1 MSSRILA
8 ISALLAALL
17 PAAARAAE
25 TREFCPDRPGL
36 GTPPC
41 TIDRGR
47 GDVEIGLAD
56 WTLEKG
62 GGDRTDTWEFGD
74 LLVRYGLTDHLEM
87 QLGWTAF
94 GTVRERSGGSVSR
107 MSGIGDATLALRQNL
122 IHPDGSGFSA
132 ALMPY
137 ASLPT
142 GGRAIGAG
150 DWSAGLL
157 VPLSYELPHG
167 LTLDFTGR
175 IEAAADADRHGR
187 HLAYGGIV
195 GLDAELSRDVTMTF
209 ELSAQ
214 RDEDPA
220 GHSTPLI
227 GAVSLAWMAKPDLQL
242 DAGANAGLAG
252 GAPDAELY
260 VGIARRF

>member
-8 ISALLAALL
+8 IAAAAAAAL
-17 PAAARAAE
+17 PAAAAASE
-25 TREFCPDRPGL
+25 PRDFCPDRPGL

-41 TIDRGR
+41 TIDRGK
-47 GDVEIGLAD
+47 GDIEIGLAD
-56 WTLEKG
+56 WTLERN
-62 GGDRTDTWEFGD
+62 GGDRTDTLVLGD
-74 LLVRYGLTDHLEM
+74 LLVRYGLTDNLEM
-87 QLGWTAF
+87 QLGWTSF
-94 GTVRERSGGSVSR
+94 GTVRERMDGSVSR
-107 MSGIGDATLALRQNL
+107 ASGTGDVTLALRRNL

-137 ASLPT
+137 VSLPT

-157 VPLSYELPHG
+157 VPLSYSLPHG
-167 LTLDFTGR
+167 LSLDFTGR
-175 IEAAADADRHGR
+175 VEAAADGDRHGR
-187 HLAYGGIV
+187 HLAYGGIA
-195 GLDAELSRDVTMTF
+195 GLDVSLPHDVTATA

-214 RDEDPA
+214 RDEDP
-220 GHSTPLI
+220 GGRSTQLI
-227 GAVSLAWMAKPDLQL
+227 GGLSLAWMVRPDLQL

-260 VGIARRF
+260 FGIAHRF

>member
-8 ISALLAALL
+8 IAVAVAAIF
-17 PAAARAAE
+17 PAPATAAE

-56 WTLEKG
+56 WTLEKS
-62 GGDRTDTWEFGD
+62 GGDRTDTWLLGD

-87 QLGWTAF
+87 QFGWTSF
-94 GTVRERSGGSVSR
+94 GTVREPAGGSVGHS
-107 MSGIGDATLALRQNL
+107 SGTGDVTLALRQNL

-137 ASLPT
+137 ATLPT

-150 DWSAGLL
+150 DWSAGLM

-167 LTLDFTGR
+167 LTLDLTGR
-175 IEAAADADRHGR
+175 IEAAADGDRNGR
-187 HLAYGGIV
+187 HLAYGGIA
-195 GLDAELSRDVTMTF
+195 GLDVSLPHDVTATL

-214 RDEDPA
+214 RDEDPG
-220 GHSTPLI
+220 GHSTQWVGGL
-227 GAVSLAWMAKPDLQL
+227 SLAWMARPDLQL

-260 VGIARRF
+260 LGIARRF

>member
-8 ISALLAALL
+8 AAAALAAFL
-17 PAAARAAE
+17 PVAANAE
-25 TREFCPDRPGL
+25 EPREFCPDRPGL

-41 TIDRGR
+41 TIDRGKAA
-47 GDVEIGLAD
+47 VEIGLAD
-56 WTLEKG
+56 WTLEKS
-62 GGDRTDTWEFGD
+62 GGDRTDTWLFGD

-87 QLGWTAF
+87 QLGWTSF
-94 GTVRERSGGSVSR
+94 GTVRERVGGTVSH
-107 MSGIGDATLALRQNL
+107 MSGTGDVTLALRQNL
-122 IHPDGSGFSA
+122 VHPDGKGFSA
-132 ALMPY
+132 AVMPY
-137 ASLPT
+137 AKLPT

-175 IEAAADADRHGR
+175 VEAEADSDRHGR
-187 HLAYGGIV
+187 HLAYGGVV
-195 GLDAELSRDVTMTF
+195 GLDADLSKDVTATF

-214 RDEDPA
+214 HDEDPG
-220 GHSTPLI
+220 GHSTPLV
-227 GAVSLAWMAKPDLQL
+227 GAVSLAWMARPDLQL

-252 GAPDAELY
+252 GAPDVELY
-260 VGIARRF
+260 VGIAKRF

>member
-8 ISALLAALL
+8 ISVAVAAIF
-17 PAAARAAE
+17 PAAAKAAE
-25 TREFCPDRPGL
+25 PREFCPDRPGL

-41 TIDRGR
+41 TIDRGKAA
-47 GDVEIGLAD
+47 VEIGLAD
-56 WTLEKG
+56 WTLEKS
-62 GGDRTDTWEFGD
+62 GGDRTETWLLGD

-87 QLGWTAF
+87 QLGWTSF
-94 GTVRERSGGSVSR
+94 GTVRQRSGGSVSH
-107 MSGIGDATLALRQNL
+107 MSGTGDVTVSLRQNL
-122 IHPDGSGFSA
+122 IHPDGKGVSA

-137 ASLPT
+137 AKLPT

-195 GLDAELSRDVTMTF
+195 GLDAELSQDVTATF
-209 ELSAQ
+209 EVSAQ
-214 RDEDPA
+214 RDEDP
-220 GHSTPLI
+220 GGRSTPLV
-227 GAVSLAWMAKPDLQL
+227 GAVSLAWMARPDLQF

-252 GAPDAELY
+252 GAPDVELY
-260 VGIARRF
+260 VGVAKRF

>member
-8 ISALLAALL
+8 VVAAVAAFL
-17 PAAARAAE
+17 PAAAKAAE
-25 TREFCPDRPGL
+25 PREFCPDRPGL

-41 TIDRGR
+41 TIDRGKAAI
-47 GDVEIGLAD
+47 EIGLAD
-56 WTLEKG
+56 WTLDKSG
-62 GGDRTDTWEFGD
+62 GERTDTWLFGD
-74 LLVRYGLTDHLEM
+74 LLARYGLTDHLEM
-87 QLGWTAF
+87 QLGWTSF
-94 GTVRERSGGSVSR
+94 GTVRQRTGGSVSH
-107 MSGIGDATLALRQNL
+107 MSGTGDVTLALRQNL
-122 IHPDGSGFSA
+122 NHPDGKGFSA
-132 ALMPY
+132 AVMPY
-137 ASLPT
+137 AVLPT

-175 IEAAADADRHGR
+175 VEAEADSDRHGR

-195 GLDAELSRDVTMTF
+195 GLDAELSKDVTATF

-214 RDEDPA
+214 HDEDPG
-220 GHSTPLI
+220 GHSTPLV
-227 GAVSLAWMAKPDLQL
+227 GAVSLAWMARPDLQL

-260 VGIARRF
+260 VGIAKRF

>member
-8 ISALLAALL
+8 LAALLAAML
-17 PAAARAAE
+17 PAAAKAAE
-25 TREFCPDRPGL
+25 AREFCPDRPGL

-47 GDVEIGLAD
+47 GDLEVGLAD
-56 WTLEKG
+56 WTLDRS
-62 GGDRTDTWEFGD
+62 GGDRTDTWVLGD
-74 LLVRYGLTDHLEM
+74 LLVRYGLSDHLEM

-94 GTVRERSGGSVSR
+94 GTVRQRVGGSVSHA
-107 MSGIGDATLALRQNL
+107 SGTGDVTLALRRNL
-122 IHPDGSGFSA
+122 VHPDGKGFSA
-132 ALMPY
+132 AVMPY

-142 GGRAIGAG
+142 GGSAIGAG

-167 LTLDFTGR
+167 VTLDFTGR
-175 IEAAADADRHGR
+175 IEAAADGDRHGR
-187 HLAYGGIV
+187 HLAYGGIA
-195 GLDAELSRDVTMTF
+195 GLDVSLPHDVTATL

-214 RDEDPA
+214 RDEDP
-220 GHSTPLI
+220 GGRSTQLV
-227 GAVSLAWMAKPDLQL
+227 GGLSLAWMARPGLQL

-260 VGIARRF
+260 VGIAHRF

>member
-1 MSSRILA
+1 V
-8 ISALLAALL
+8 AAAAAAAAL
-17 PAAARAAE
+17 PAAAASAQSRD
-25 TREFCPDRPGL
+25 FCPDRPGL

-47 GDVEIGLAD
+47 GDIEIGLAD
-56 WTLEKG
+56 WTLERS
-62 GGDRTDTWEFGD
+62 GGDRTDTLVLGD
-74 LLVRYGLTDHLEM
+74 LLVRYGLTDHLEV
-87 QLGWTAF
+87 QLGWTSF
-94 GTVRERSGGSVSR
+94 GTVRERSGGSTSH
-107 MSGIGDATLALRQNL
+107 MSGTGDVTLALRQNL
-122 IHPDGSGFSA
+122 VHPDGSGFSA

-175 IEAAADADRHGR
+175 VEAAADSDRHGR
-187 HLAYGGIV
+187 HFAYGGIV
-195 GLDAELSRDVTMTF
+195 GLDADLSQDVTATF

-214 RDEDPA
+214 HDEDPG
-220 GHSTPLI
+220 GHSTPLV
-227 GAVSLAWMAKPDLQL
+227 GAVSLAWMARPDLQL

-252 GAPDAELY
+252 GAPDVVLY
-260 VGIARRF
+260 VGIAKRF